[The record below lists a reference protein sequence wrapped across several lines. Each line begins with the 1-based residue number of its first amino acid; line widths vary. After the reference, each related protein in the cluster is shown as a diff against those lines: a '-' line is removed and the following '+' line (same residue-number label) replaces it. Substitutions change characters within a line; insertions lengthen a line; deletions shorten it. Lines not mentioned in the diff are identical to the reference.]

1 MAGSGSIVPPFSSP
15 YLSQGQI
22 LGSRDPY
29 TLIPMDLALG
39 LSAFNPQATAG
50 TNGVL
55 PSANQMPSSAL
66 TAFSSM
72 SNTLSPQAADSSRPF
87 VLGLQPDF
95 LQQLNPLHQAQL
107 NAAAMA
113 TTTRS
118 RATIHSPLNI
128 TSTNPLVSSTI
139 DGEQIMSFPTSA
151 FASLNLMNSLDLQT
165 PPLDVNVAL
174 QESISNSNMTA
185 LLGSSAIPQ
194 IPAGIASISSSA
206 SPSAANAF
214 STGNPVLAGMIQ
226 PVPNVLPSAATL
238 DPAMLSLQQIS
249 ALGSQSQTMFPRHNS
264 VPVSQERQAS
274 LDAGT
279 IAGANRVN
287 GNILAD
293 GAGTRPTASIVTADT
308 SQPMFSSSIVAEPGG
323 LLPTST
329 SSPPQQQQQQQT
341 ASDLNIQIPHNYKLN
356 EMDFVDSLL
365 SSSSLG
371 TTTPNLQD
379 TITSERQRALQRKY
393 LIYGKQMPSSQR
405 TANVVG
411 DDGVSTTAPSL
422 NAGSTTVMNS
432 GSNSSTNSP
441 QHIKTLSSSSPAA
454 GTPSSSTCTSIGQM
468 NKAIIPQMLK
478 DAVAEH
484 PELGCPELIYNL
496 LIIYVVHD
504 CSRIG
509 IYQAHIF
516 WMRVREYLLP
526 KFHLFA
532 SIADACRS
540 WSLPDELRAALP
552 PNLDEVCYAL
562 SIREAP
568 TDDSCLQIINA
579 IGLLILASYE
589 FKSARFAPMVEHN
602 CLAYKIIVQVKFRG
616 TPFPWR
622 AAKKNPDESGVDSN
636 YEALLRAFW
645 RLSLS
650 LYYATEIFR
659 IDAPEDRDF
668 LPEMPKCD
676 DYFVQRIFV
685 VDPEGE
691 FGFKAVKPSYEV
703 VDKGF
708 GDMFSTVSELY
719 IKQYKIANRFNRVQ
733 RGEKTAAWYINY
745 LLEWDRQMLEW
756 REALPHH
763 LRCDLAALA
772 RQTQPLDARR
782 RRMNLWGLSE
792 DEMWQR
798 RHQWNV

>member
-441 QHIKTLSSSSPAA
+441 QHIKTL
-454 GTPSSSTCTSIGQM
+454 
-468 NKAIIPQMLK
+468 
-478 DAVAEH
+478 
-484 PELGCPELIYNL
+484 
-496 LIIYVVHD
+496 
-504 CSRIG
+504 
-509 IYQAHIF
+509 
-516 WMRVREYLLP
+516 
-526 KFHLFA
+526 
-532 SIADACRS
+532 
-540 WSLPDELRAALP
+540 
-552 PNLDEVCYAL
+552 
-562 SIREAP
+562 
-568 TDDSCLQIINA
+568 
-579 IGLLILASYE
+579 
-589 FKSARFAPMVEHN
+589 
-602 CLAYKIIVQVKFRG
+602 
-616 TPFPWR
+616 
-622 AAKKNPDESGVDSN
+622 
-636 YEALLRAFW
+636 
-645 RLSLS
+645 
-650 LYYATEIFR
+650 
-659 IDAPEDRDF
+659 
-668 LPEMPKCD
+668 
-676 DYFVQRIFV
+676 
-685 VDPEGE
+685 
-691 FGFKAVKPSYEV
+691 
-703 VDKGF
+703 
-708 GDMFSTVSELY
+708 
-719 IKQYKIANRFNRVQ
+719 
-733 RGEKTAAWYINY
+733 
-745 LLEWDRQMLEW
+745 
-756 REALPHH
+756 
-763 LRCDLAALA
+763 
-772 RQTQPLDARR
+772 
-782 RRMNLWGLSE
+782 
-792 DEMWQR
+792 
-798 RHQWNV
+798 